1 MIIPTLETERL
12 ILREW
17 RDEDFEG
24 YKAYRADPICS
35 KFIGVFDERSAWRE
49 MTYMAGHW
57 LMRGFGNWSV
67 VEKSSGKA
75 CGHCGP
81 YYPHGWPEPEIGW
94 GLYPGYWGK
103 GYATEAATAALTYA
117 YTKMNWKTA
126 ISLIA
131 SENAPSIA
139 LATRLGA
146 VAESTMVYRDTPCT
160 IYRHLTPSQFLKH

>member
-1 MIIPTLETERL
+1 MIIPTLETKRL

-17 RDEDFEG
+17 RDDDFED
-24 YKAYRADPICS
+24 YEAYRADPVLM
-35 KFIGVFDERSAWRE
+35 KFIGLADARAAWRE

-57 LMRGFGNWSV
+57 LMRGFGNWSI

-94 GLYPGYWGK
+94 GLYPGFGGK
-103 GYATEAATAALTYA
+103 GYATEAGTAALTFA
-117 YTKMNWKTA
+117 YTQLNWKTA

-139 LATRLGA
+139 VATRLGA
-146 VAESTMVYRDTPCT
+146 VAESTLVYREVPH
-160 IYRHLTPSQFLKH
+160 IVYRHLSPSQFLKH